1 MEERYYSFNDYLR
14 SKFGE
19 RVHRISLNAG
29 FTCPNRDGTLDS
41 EGCLFC
47 NEEGF
52 SHLTKEVPNLQK
64 QIEDG
69 IKLSQNRFKAKKFIA
84 YFQNAT
90 NTNAPPDQLKKAYD
104 VIKLFPEIVGLFIS
118 TRPDSIDDEKLNL
131 IESYSDNYD
140 VWIEYGV
147 QTSNDNTL
155 SIINRKHSFSQSEDA
170 IKRTKEKNIKVAAH
184 IILGL
189 PGESK
194 EDMIKTAR
202 SLAGLSIDGVKLHVL
217 HVLRDTK
224 LNDLFISGK
233 AKILEQSEYV
243 SLACDFLEIMK
254 PDCVV
259 MRLVSD
265 ANKNVLVCPK
275 WINEKQKVIEEI
287 RQEFKRRN
295 TKEGSKYAQSM
306 RIR

>member
-14 SKFGE
+14 SKFGQ
-19 RVHRISLNAG
+19 RVQRISLNAG

-41 EGCLFC
+41 EGCIFC

-52 SHLTKEVPNLQK
+52 SSLTKKIPNLQK

-69 IKLSQNRFKAKKFIA
+69 IKLSQNKFKVKKFIA

-90 NTNAPPDQLKKAYD
+90 NTNASPDQLKKTYD

-155 SIINRKHSFSQSEDA
+155 SMINRRHSFSQSEEA
-170 IKRTKEKNIKVAAH
+170 IKRTKKKNIKVAAH